1 MHAGFKALL
10 KSTYP
15 KNSPHNQR
23 PSSYRARPFVF
34 LFYALANLGD
44 GWYTGVNVLA
54 AALGADCLSI
64 Q

>member
-1 MHAGFKALL
+1 MRVSRHY
-10 KSTYP
+10 S
-15 KNSPHNQR
+15 SPPIPRIVHTIK
-23 PSSYRARPFVF
+23 VF